1 MKLPFLF
8 ALLFVLLPLVNGEE
22 TKMSQDLVVK
32 IAKIIA
38 DDKEYKVLNDY
49 DLDHPKFDKKEKVWS
64 FQHKKGP
71 GSMPEA
77 PLPIF
82 EIRDSDAAFRV
93 GYLFSSG
100 VGIPRFKFP
109 PKFRKQ
115 LRDIQNEKPKD
126 R

>member
-1 MKLPFLF
+1 MKISFLL
-8 ALLFVLLPLVNGEE
+8 ALLFVLLPMAKGEE
-22 TKMSQDLVVK
+22 IKMSHDLVVK
-32 IAKIIA
+32 FAKIIA
-38 DDKEYKVLNDY
+38 ADKEYKILNGY

-64 FQHKKGP
+64 FQHKEGP

-100 VGIPRFKFP
+100 VGIPKFKFP
-109 PKFRKQ
+109 PKFRRQ
-115 LRDIQNEKPKD
+115 LKDAQSKEPKN
-126 R
+126 